1 MLTRSD
7 LPTSFYE
14 AQLDFFGNHMY
25 DRKDDDPEGAP
36 VEGKYSFEWKK
47 A

>member
-1 MLTRSD
+1 MIVTD

-14 AQLDFFGNHMY
+14 AQLDYFGNHMY
-25 DRKDDDPEGAP
+25 DRKDDDPEGLP
-36 VEGKYSFEWKK
+36 VEGKYSFEWKP

>member
-1 MLTRSD
+1 
-7 LPTSFYE
+7 
-14 AQLDFFGNHMY
+14 MY
-25 DRKDDDPEGAP
+25 DRKDDDPEEAP